1 MYIIEYQQWLVCLG
15 YQLRLM
21 RESIEGIEMKQ
32 FECYRVSDFEI
43 KMYLES
49 IQEMT

>member
-1 MYIIEYQQWLVCLG
+1 
-15 YQLRLM
+15 M